1 MTPGRRDTPAPAQ
14 LLPFKRG
21 EMYQLAKR
29 LLFRLE
35 PERAHEWTLRALGL
49 ASRSELALRTLA
61 TTKAAFDARLRR
73 EVFGLTFPNPI
84 GLAAGLD
91 KDGVAVPGFAAF
103 GFGALEL
110 GSVTA
115 LAQPGN
121 PRPRLLRLPEEE
133 ALINRM
139 GFNNRGAAALAERL
153 ADVRAAAARAGRSLP
168 PLGVNV
174 GKSRAVE
181 AVSAEA
187 DYRAALVEVWPV
199 ADYLVINVSSPN
211 TPGLRDLQDEEPL
224 TRLLATVR
232 EVAEQQGEKP
242 VLLKLSP
249 DLSPEQLRSAAVV
262 AERWG
267 MVGLIATNTTV
278 SRPGLSAASAAR
290 VGGQAGG
297 LSGKPLAPLALD
309 ALRTLREAT
318 RLPIVSVGG
327 VFSIADVVERL
338 TSGATLVQ
346 LYTALIYRGPGLVD
360 ELCRG
365 LLAALEA
372 RGLGHVSELERAAG

>member
-121 PRPRLLRLPEEE
+121 PRPRLLRLPDEE

>member
-1 MTPGRRDTPAPAQ
+1 
-14 LLPFKRG
+14 
-21 EMYQLAKR
+21 MYQLAKR